1 MVGGTKPRVLILLRK
16 PPIPTMTSALKKLRI
31 ASRKSRL
38 ALWQA
43 EHVRSLLQH
52 HHPDTDV
59 EIIGMSTE
67 GDRVLDRAL
76 YEIGGKGL
84 FTKELELALLR
95 GEAELAV
102 HSLKD
107 VPMTLGEAFCL
118 AGIMA
123 REDPRDAWVSPTIP
137 ALESLPQGAVV
148 GTSSLRR
155 EAQLKA
161 MRPDIEIQP
170 LRGNLDTRLAKLDRG
185 EYQGIVLAVA
195 GLNRLELSHR
205 IAQYCEPTLMLPAVG
220 QAALGL
226 ECLVQRQD
234 VIDMLKVLDHRPS
247 NLAVSAERELA
258 LRLGGSCR
266 VPLAAYA
273 SWEADRMRLRAC
285 VQLPDG
291 CMVHA
296 EDHQSVENLNEALGL
311 GAEVAALLM
320 AQGARP
326 WSGQDGTNPWVNAPS
341 S

>member
-1 MVGGTKPRVLILLRK
+1 MTKAPR
-16 PPIPTMTSALKKLRI
+16 ALRI

-43 EHVRSLLQH
+43 EHVGRLLQAH
-52 HHPDTDV
+52 YPDTRI

-84 FTKELELALLR
+84 FTKELEIALLR

-107 VPMTLGEAFCL
+107 VPMTLPESFCL
-118 AGIMA
+118 AGVMA
-123 REDPRDAWVSPTIP
+123 REDARDAWVSPTV
-137 ALESLPQGAVV
+137 ARLEDLPQGAIV

-161 MRPDIEIQP
+161 MRPDIEIHP

-185 EYQGIVLAVA
+185 EFQGIVLAAA
-195 GLNRLELSHR
+195 GLKRLELGHR
-205 IAQYCEPTLMLPAVG
+205 IAQYCDPAFMLPAVG

-226 ECLVQRQD
+226 ECLADRHD
-234 VIDMLKVLDHRPS
+234 VIDALEVLNHRPTH
-247 NLAVSAERELA
+247 LAVSAERELA

-266 VPLAAYA
+266 VPLAAHA
-273 SWEADRMRLRAC
+273 SLDQDQMHLRAC
-285 VQLPDG
+285 IQLIDG
-291 CMVHA
+291 RMLHA
-296 EDHQSVENLNEALGL
+296 EDQAKVTSLEGAIRLG
-311 GAEVAALLM
+311 GQVAGFLM

-326 WSGQDGTNPWVNAPS
+326 WSSQDAASPWVNAPS

>member
-1 MVGGTKPRVLILLRK
+1 MVPRE
-16 PPIPTMTSALKKLRI
+16 LRI

-43 EHVRSLLQH
+43 EHVRCLLQTH
-52 HHPDTDV
+52 YPDTRVDIV
-59 EIIGMSTE
+59 PLSTE

-107 VPMTLGEAFCL
+107 VPMTLTDPFCL
-118 AGIMA
+118 AGVMA
-123 REDPRDAWVSPTIP
+123 REDARDAWVSPTV
-137 ALESLPQGAVV
+137 ARLEDLPQGAIV

-161 MRPDIEIQP
+161 IRPDLEIHP

-185 EYQGIVLAVA
+185 EFDGIILAAA
-195 GLNRLELSHR
+195 GLKRLELSHR
-205 IAQYCEPTLMLPAVG
+205 IAQYCDPATMLPAVG

-226 ECLVQRQD
+226 ECLADRKD
-234 VIDMLKVLDHRPS
+234 VIEVLGLLNHRPTH
-247 NLAVSAERELA
+247 LAVSAERELA

-266 VPLAAYA
+266 VPLAAHA
-273 SWEADRMRLRAC
+273 SLDQHSMHLRAC
-285 VQLPDG
+285 IQLRNG
-291 CMVHA
+291 KMLHA
-296 EDHQSVENLNEALGL
+296 ENQASVTSLEDAVRLG
-311 GAEVAALLM
+311 GRVADDLM

-326 WSGQDGTNPWVNAPS
+326 WSSQDATSPWVNAPS